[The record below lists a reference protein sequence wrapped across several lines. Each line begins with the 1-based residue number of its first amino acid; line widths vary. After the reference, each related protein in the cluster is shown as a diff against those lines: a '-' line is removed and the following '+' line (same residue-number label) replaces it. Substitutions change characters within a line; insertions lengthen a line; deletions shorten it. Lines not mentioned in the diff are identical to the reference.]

1 MNKDDRDDVLSI
13 SSAEGS
19 PLGGGNGGGCGF
31 GERLERIEERV
42 KLLATSEGL
51 QKVVTSVEK
60 LRGEVNIIKWMF
72 GLLLVAIISVPVRNF
87 FGG

>member
-1 MNKDDRDDVLSI
+1 MKH
-13 SSAEGS
+13 
-19 PLGGGNGGGCGF
+19 
-31 GERLERIEERV
+31 
-42 KLLATSEGL
+42 LATSEDL

-60 LRGEVNIIKWMF
+60 LRGELNTIKWMF